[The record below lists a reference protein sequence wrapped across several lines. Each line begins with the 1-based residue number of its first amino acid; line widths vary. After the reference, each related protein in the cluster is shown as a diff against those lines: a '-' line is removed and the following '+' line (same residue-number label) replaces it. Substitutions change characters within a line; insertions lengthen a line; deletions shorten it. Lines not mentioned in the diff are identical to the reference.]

1 MRHQHIPVLKKKK
14 KQEKIVDHNEV
25 FKGKAILVDI
35 EYINT
40 YFIKTKNE
48 TNIQNN
54 IRVRQQQVLII
65 WLNGL
70 PTL

>member
-1 MRHQHIPVLKKKK
+1 MRHQHIPVFKKT

-65 WLNGL
+65 
-70 PTL
+70 